1 MAKPRI
7 LAPDELTRLGDIDR
21 SETIDAEYVLDGG
34 VLRLVDLAAPIE
46 ARRWSPQQLAEHIAH
61 LDDVE
66 ARGGVVV
73 GVVDDGTLIA
83 LGAVDARPVGGD
95 PAVLQMTRL
104 YVSRPRRG
112 EGHGSRV
119 VDALGVHAR
128 RLGAHALYIS
138 ATPTR
143 GTVEAYLAVGA
154 RLCAT
159 PDPVLL
165 AEEPDDIH
173 LVLPLAAEPG

>member
-1 MAKPRI
+1 MAELRI
-7 LAPDELTRLGDIDR
+7 LAPDELTRLGEIDR
-21 SETIDAEYVLDGG
+21 SETIDSEYVLDDG
-34 VLRLVDLAAPIE
+34 VLLLVDLTAPIE
-46 ARRWSPQQLAEHIAH
+46 ARRWSPQQLDHHVEH
-61 LDDVE
+61 LREVQ

-83 LGAVDARPVGGD
+83 LGAVDTRAVGGD

-104 YVSRPRRG
+104 YVSRSRRG

-119 VDALGVHAR
+119 VGALVGHAR
-128 RLGAHALYIS
+128 QLGAHALYIS

-143 GTVEAYLAVGA
+143 GTVDAYLRMGA
-154 RLCAT
+154 RLRLP
-159 PDPVLL
+159 PDPELF

-173 LVLPLAAEPG
+173 LLLPFATEPG